1 MSKTLSESKNK
12 IVMLVILVAAVI
24 TKTMIAMFSK
34 GKPSV
39 GALIFGVLMCIFSVA
54 LLFFDFPM
62 TKEALF
68 EGKNI
73 FRIIAALVIFIGA
86 FSELYVNLAFNMIM
100 TIIPIAVFCSSDT
113 KFIPISVVA
122 CLSIFLR
129 YDPFAFTVIPAA
141 IFVTLILVAPK
152 IKESKLWEKLVFAA
166 ALISYVIAFCCV
178 AHELRFNFSMSTFV
192 ASLTKTIPLMLIA
205 AFCIACAVMSIKAD
219 KPSKN
224 KKKAKKNDYSSKAK
238 KPEYLAA
245 FTYTAVAVY
254 CFAAAMLEGKY
265 AMCSIVALLLSLFMV
280 CRNETQ
286 VQLVSDK
293 VAKAAEGFIDKISDK
308 TEEK

>member
-12 IVMLVILVAAVI
+12 IIMLVFLAVVVLG
-24 TKTMIAMFSK
+24 KSMVAMFSK
-34 GKPSV
+34 GSPSV
-39 GALIFGVLMCIFSVA
+39 GALIFGVLMSLLSVV

-62 TKEALF
+62 TKEDFF

-86 FSELYVNLAFNMIM
+86 FSVFYVNLAFNMIM

-152 IKESKLWEKLVFAA
+152 LKDAKIWEKLVFSAA
-166 ALISYVIAFCCV
+166 IISYAVAFCSV
-178 AHELRFNFSMSTFV
+178 AHELRFNFSMSTFI
-192 ASLTKTIPLMLIA
+192 ASPTKTIPLMLIA
-205 AFCIACAVMSIKAD
+205 AFCIVCAVMSVKTD
-219 KPSKN
+219 KPSKS
-224 KKKAKKNDYSSKAK
+224 KKKAKKSDYVSKAK

-245 FTYTAVAVY
+245 FTYAAVAVY
-254 CFAAAMLEGKY
+254 CFATAMLEGKY
-265 AMCSIVALLLSLFMV
+265 AMCSIIALLLSLFMV

-293 VAKAAEGFIDKISDK
+293 IAKAAGDFVDKISDK
-308 TEEK
+308 AEAK

>member
-1 MSKTLSESKNK
+1 
-12 IVMLVILVAAVI
+12 MLVFLALVVLG
-24 TKTMIAMFSK
+24 KSVVAMFSK
-34 GKPSV
+34 GRPSV
-39 GALIFGVLMCIFSVA
+39 GALIFGVLMCLLSVA

-86 FSELYVNLAFNMIM
+86 FSVFYVNLAFNMIM

-152 IKESKLWEKLVFAA
+152 LKEAKIWEKLVFAA
-166 ALISYVIAFCCV
+166 AIISYVIAFGNV
-178 AHELRFNFSMSTFV
+178 VYELRFNFSMSTFI
-192 ASLTKTIPLMLIA
+192 ASPTKTIPLMLIA
-205 AFCIACAVMSIKAD
+205 AFCIVCAVMSVKAD
-219 KPSKN
+219 KPSKH
-224 KKKAKKNDYSSKAK
+224 KKKTKKSDYESKVK

-245 FTYTAVAVY
+245 FTYAAAAVY
-254 CFAAAMLEGKY
+254 CFATAMLEGKY

-293 VAKAAEGFIDKISDK
+293 VAKAAGGFVDKISDESK
-308 TEEK
+308 AE